1 MTEDYSLYRF
11 VKSLDNSI
19 ADALADPSFISTP
32 LENSN
37 NGNVTNVHSR
47 LIKQSS
53 DSSNDSSKVTAKL
66 TTNLKLAPEIEDQNS
81 TSLPSTSFLSH
92 YVSSSE
98 DTTFTH
104 KDNQSN
110 PVPSSSMGSQSSDFS
125 SSEACARNAPVKR
138 PFTSDLSENQEVPRK
153 KMMEEKSENE
163 STTQP
168 STSQDFGFD
177 DEAGGAYDELD

>member
-1 MTEDYSLYRF
+1 MTESHSLFRF

-32 LENSN
+32 LESHK
-37 NGNVTNVHSR
+37 NGNAPKFHSR

-53 DSSNDSSKVTAKL
+53 ESSNDSSKMTAKL

-92 YVSSSE
+92 YVSSSD

-110 PVPSSSMGSQSSDFS
+110 PVPSSSMGSQSYNFP
-125 SSEACARNAPVKR
+125 SSETCARNAPAKR

-177 DEAGGAYDELD
+177 DESGGAYDELD